1 MAVGIGVEVCQ
12 KLGKKND
19 GGKMV
24 VVFGVEEDRA
34 LPCDLMESLK
44 AVAFEFI
51 EVSLA
56 EGLIECGGAGGN
68 ASPVVSVSFSPGLLS
83 SAVILRI
90 KEGLELDM
98 DMDNEG
104 FSRKVAFVVLAVI
117 PISVPFETPGTNW
130 KVSNG

>member
-1 MAVGIGVEVCQ
+1 MEE
-12 KLGKKND
+12 D

-56 EGLIECGGAGGN
+56 DGLIEYGGAGGN
-68 ASPVVSVSFSPGLLS
+68 ASPVVSVSFSPELLS

-98 DMDNEG
+98 DMDIEG
-104 FSRKVAFVVLAVI
+104 FSRKVAFVVFAVV
-117 PISVPFETPGTNW
+117 VPYKMLIAVT
-130 KVSNG
+130 